1 MHAAPRVASTAGDGP
16 PAAWPEPCPAR
27 PDSAPAWLLPLAVM
41 TVLAYGAD
49 MGSTLGEQSVSS
61 QKGFGADLLEALTAA
76 AELIN
81 TGRSRDGEGL
91 RDVADVAAF
100 GRRYGLG
107 GRARAGDVP
116 ALRAYRARL
125 DAIVTASEAGD
136 TTGAVRILNTLLA
149 ETGAIPQIVSHDG
162 RGPHIHVSRAAAPM
176 ADRITAHLAMGLAE
190 LLVSGESGRLR
201 SCASPTCRDV
211 FLDESRN
218 RSRRYCDSRTCGN
231 RLHVAAYR
239 ARKAAAG

>member
-1 MHAAPRVASTAGDGP
+1 
-16 PAAWPEPCPAR
+16 
-27 PDSAPAWLLPLAVM
+27 
-41 TVLAYGAD
+41 

-125 DAIVTASEAGD
+125 DAVVTACEAGD
-136 TTGAVRILNTLLA
+136 GAAAVSMLNALLA
-149 ETGAIPQIVSHDG
+149 ETGAVPQIVSHDG
-162 RGPHIHVSRAAAPM
+162 RGPHIHVSPATAPI
-176 ADRITAHLAMGLAE
+176 ADRIAAHLAMGLAE
-190 LLVSGESGRLR
+190 LLVAGESRRLR
-201 SCASPTCRDV
+201 TCASPTCREV

>member
-1 MHAAPRVASTAGDGP
+1 
-16 PAAWPEPCPAR
+16 
-27 PDSAPAWLLPLAVM
+27 
-41 TVLAYGAD
+41 
-49 MGSTLGEQSVSS
+49 MGSTLGEQFVSS
-61 QKGFGADLLEALTAA
+61 QKSFGADLIEALTAA

-81 TGRSRDGEGL
+81 TGRSRDGDGL

-125 DAIVTASEAGD
+125 DAIVTACEAGD
-136 TTGAVRILNTLLA
+136 ITGAVRILNTLLA

-190 LLVSGESGRLR
+190 LLVAGESGRLR
-201 SCASPTCRDV
+201 SCASPACRDV

>member
-1 MHAAPRVASTAGDGP
+1 
-16 PAAWPEPCPAR
+16 
-27 PDSAPAWLLPLAVM
+27 M

-49 MGSTLGEQSVSS
+49 MAPTLGEQFVSS

-81 TGRSRDGEGL
+81 TGRSGDGEGL

-100 GRRYGLG
+100 GRRYGFG
-107 GRARAGDVP
+107 GRARAADVT
-116 ALRAYRARL
+116 ALRGYRARL
-125 DAIVTASEAGD
+125 DAVVTACEAGD
-136 TTGAVRILNTLLA
+136 STAGARMVNALLA

-162 RGPHIHVSRAAAPM
+162 RGPHIHVSRPAAPM
-176 ADRITAHLAMGLAE
+176 ADRITAHLAMGLAG

-211 FLDESRN
+211 FVDESRN
-218 RSRRYCDSRTCGN
+218 RSRRYCDRRTCGN

>member
-1 MHAAPRVASTAGDGP
+1 
-16 PAAWPEPCPAR
+16 
-27 PDSAPAWLLPLAVM
+27 
-41 TVLAYGAD
+41 
-49 MGSTLGEQSVSS
+49 MGLTLREQSVSS
-61 QKGFGADLLEALTAA
+61 QRGFGADLLEALIAA

-81 TGRSRDGEGL
+81 TGRSAGGDGL
-91 RDVADVAAF
+91 RTVAGVASF
-100 GRRYGLG
+100 GRRYRMG
-107 GRARAGDVP
+107 GRAREADVP
-116 ALRAYRARL
+116 ALRAYRTRL
-125 DAIVTASEAGD
+125 DAIVTACEAGD
-136 TTGAVRILNTLLA
+136 TQAAVRMINALLA

-190 LLVSGESGRLR
+190 LLVSGESGRLC

>member
-1 MHAAPRVASTAGDGP
+1 
-16 PAAWPEPCPAR
+16 
-27 PDSAPAWLLPLAVM
+27 M
-41 TVLAYGAD
+41 TVLEYGAD
-49 MGSTLGEQSVSS
+49 MALTLGEPSVSS
-61 QKGFGADLLEALTAA
+61 QKGFGADLLEALIAA

-91 RDVADVAAF
+91 RGVADVAAF

-107 GRARAGDVP
+107 GRAQAADGP

-125 DAIVTASEAGD
+125 DAIVTACEAGD
-136 TTGAVRILNTLLA
+136 SPAAVRLINALLT
-149 ETGAIPQIVSHDG
+149 ETGAIPQIVAHDG
-162 RGPHIHVSRAAAPM
+162 RGPHIHVSRPAAPM
-176 ADRITAHLAMGLAE
+176 ADRIAAHLAMGLAE
-190 LLVSGESGRLR
+190 LLVAGESGRLR
-201 SCASPTCRDV
+201 SCASPACRDV

-218 RSRRYCDSRTCGN
+218 RSRRYCDRRTCGN

>member
-1 MHAAPRVASTAGDGP
+1 
-16 PAAWPEPCPAR
+16 
-27 PDSAPAWLLPLAVM
+27 
-41 TVLAYGAD
+41 
-49 MGSTLGEQSVSS
+49 MGSTLGEQFVSS
-61 QKGFGADLLEALTAA
+61 QKSFGADLLEALTAA
-76 AELIN
+76 ADLIN
-81 TGRSRDGEGL
+81 TGRARDGEEL
-91 RDVADVAAF
+91 RGVADVAAF

-116 ALRAYRARL
+116 ALRAYRTRL
-125 DAIVTASEAGD
+125 DAIVTACEAGD
-136 TTGAVRILNTLLA
+136 ITGAVRILNTLLA

-190 LLVSGESGRLR
+190 LLVAGESGRLR
-201 SCASPTCRDV
+201 SCASPACRDV

-239 ARKAAAG
+239 ARKAKAP

>member
-1 MHAAPRVASTAGDGP
+1 M
-16 PAAWPEPCPAR
+16 
-27 PDSAPAWLLPLAVM
+27 
-41 TVLAYGAD
+41 GA
-49 MGSTLGEQSVSS
+49 TLGEQSVSS

-81 TGRSRDGEGL
+81 TGRSHNGEGL
-91 RDVADVAAF
+91 RDVAAVAAF

-116 ALRAYRARL
+116 ALRAYRTRL
-125 DAIVTASEAGD
+125 DAVLNACEAGD
-136 TTGAVRILNTLLA
+136 TPAVMRMINALLA

-201 SCASPTCRDV
+201 SCASPACRDV

>member
-1 MHAAPRVASTAGDGP
+1 
-16 PAAWPEPCPAR
+16 
-27 PDSAPAWLLPLAVM
+27 
-41 TVLAYGAD
+41 
-49 MGSTLGEQSVSS
+49 MGSTLGEQVVSG
-61 QKGFGADLLEALTAA
+61 QKGFGADLLEALTAVA
-76 AELIN
+76 DLIN
-81 TGRSRDGEGL
+81 TGRSRNGEGL
-91 RDVADVAAF
+91 RDVADVAGF

-107 GRARAGDVP
+107 GRARARDVP

-125 DAIVTASEAGD
+125 DAVVTACEARD
-136 TTGAVRILNTLLA
+136 ITGAVRILNMLLA

-239 ARKAAAG
+239 ARRAKAP

>member
-1 MHAAPRVASTAGDGP
+1 
-16 PAAWPEPCPAR
+16 
-27 PDSAPAWLLPLAVM
+27 M
-41 TVLAYGAD
+41 TVLEYGAD
-49 MGSTLGEQSVSS
+49 MALTLGEPSVSS
-61 QKGFGADLLEALTAA
+61 QKGFGADLLEALIAA

-91 RDVADVAAF
+91 RGVADVAAF

-107 GRARAGDVP
+107 GRAQAADGP

-125 DAIVTASEAGD
+125 DAIVTACEAGD
-136 TTGAVRILNTLLA
+136 SPAAVRLINALLT
-149 ETGAIPQIVSHDG
+149 ETGAIPQIVAHDG
-162 RGPHIHVSRAAAPM
+162 RGPHVHVSRPAAPM
-176 ADRITAHLAMGLAE
+176 ADRITAHLAMGLAG
-190 LLVSGESGRLR
+190 LLVAGESARLR